1 MKYHTKVGIISI
13 IIILLLMVI
22 SLIMSLSG
30 YFPLAYEIYTKG
42 FSGLG
47 FIFVGDI
54 VYMTGGSGIIYQED
68 VNYNFNTI
76 PKNIKDRFIF
86 INHRK

>member
-47 FIFVGDI
+47 FIFV
-54 VYMTGGSGIIYQED
+54 
-68 VNYNFNTI
+68 
-76 PKNIKDRFIF
+76 
-86 INHRK
+86 INPLPQHKLQVITP

>member
-54 VYMTGGSGIIYQED
+54 VYKWLTYGGKSKSKKAASQFED
-68 VNYNFNTI
+68 GEKSAPSSFK
-76 PKNIKDRFIF
+76 PEKF
-86 INHRK
+86 